1 MMKYVQTIWQINP
14 AQPAVHRGSWMGNL
28 ITTLE
33 AKFPIS
39 CSFVVLP
46 EHRQRV
52 LNWLQAE
59 AVGPHS
65 VKGLPDNRI
74 AVALGDRHDTARL
87 REHHRHCLDQDVI
100 VANRSAE
107 QVNGFIRQ
115 MKRGLAS

>member
-1 MMKYVQTIWQINP
+1 MKHVHTIWRINP
-14 AQPAVHRGSWMGNL
+14 AHPTVHRESWIGSL
-28 ITTLE
+28 IVTLE
-33 AKFPIS
+33 AGFPIS

-52 LNWLQAE
+52 LNWLEAE

-65 VKGLPDNRI
+65 VEEIPDGRI
-74 AVALGDRHDTARL
+74 AVALGDRHDATQL

-115 MKRGLAS
+115 IKRGQAS

>member
-1 MMKYVQTIWQINP
+1 MKYVQTIWQINP
-14 AQPAVHRGSWMGNL
+14 AQPSVHRGSWMGNL
-28 ITTLE
+28 IATME
-33 AKFPIS
+33 AEFPIS

-65 VKGLPDNRI
+65 VEELPDGRI
-74 AVALGDRHDTARL
+74 AVALGDRHDAVRL
-87 REHHRHCLDQDVI
+87 REHHRHCLDLDVI

-107 QVNGFIRQ
+107 QVNGFIGQ
-115 MKRGLAS
+115 MKSGLAS

>member
-1 MMKYVQTIWQINP
+1 MKHVQTLWRINP
-14 AQPAVHRGSWMGNL
+14 TLSAVDRESWMGNL
-28 ITTLE
+28 IATME

-52 LNWLQAE
+52 LNWLHGE
-59 AVGPHS
+59 AVGLHS
-65 VKGLPDNRI
+65 VEELPDGRI
-74 AVALGDRHDTARL
+74 GVALGDRHDAVRL
-87 REHHRHCLDQDVI
+87 REHHRHYLDQDVI

-115 MKRGLAS
+115 MKRGLAA

>member
-1 MMKYVQTIWQINP
+1 MKYVQTLWRINP
-14 AQPAVHRGSWMGNL
+14 TQSAVDRESWIGSL
-28 ITTLE
+28 IATIE
-33 AKFPIS
+33 AEFPIS

-52 LNWLQAE
+52 LNWLHAR

-65 VKGLPDNRI
+65 VEELPEGRI
-74 AVALGDRHDTARL
+74 AVALGDRHDAARL
-87 REHHRHCLDQDVI
+87 REHHQHCLDQDVI

-115 MKRGLAS
+115 IKRGLAP

>member
-1 MMKYVQTIWQINP
+1 MKYVQTIWQINP
-14 AQPAVHRGSWMGNL
+14 PQPSVHRGSWMGNL
-28 ITTLE
+28 IATME

-52 LNWLQAE
+52 LNWLQVE

-65 VKGLPDNRI
+65 VEGQPNNRI
-74 AVALGDRHDTARL
+74 AVALGDRHDVARL
-87 REHHRHCLDQDVI
+87 REHHQHCFDQDVI

-107 QVNGFIRQ
+107 QINEFISQ
-115 MKRGLAS
+115 MKRRLAS

>member
-1 MMKYVQTIWQINP
+1 MKYVQTIWQINP
-14 AQPAVHRGSWMGNL
+14 LQPSVHRGSWMGNL
-28 ITTLE
+28 IATME

-59 AVGPHS
+59 AVGLHS
-65 VKGLPDNRI
+65 VEELPYGRI
-74 AVALGDRHDTARL
+74 AVALGDRHDAARI
-87 REHHRHCLDQDVI
+87 REHHQHCLDQDVI

-115 MKRGLAS
+115 IKRGLAP

>member
-1 MMKYVQTIWQINP
+1 MMKYVQTIWQITSAP
-14 AQPAVHRGSWMGNL
+14 SAVHRESWLEFL
-28 ITTLE
+28 IATIETD
-33 AKFPIS
+33 FPIS

-65 VKGLPDNRI
+65 VEGQPNNRI
-74 AVALGDRHDTARL
+74 AVALGNRHDTARL